1 MIAITKKHKSKRILS
16 FILSMILVLST
27 ALGAAGTVVL
37 ADEATT
43 NEKDVTL
50 NKTAK
55 LVDGKE
61 NTWDVTLSLTGEEPD
76 ITETEVVFV
85 IDVTNNKFKDA
96 AKIAAEALLTNDYTK
111 VDLVT
116 YGDSVEKKGQF
127 RDLDS
132 LKNAIDGIKFNSNEK
147 QFVQAGLLEAKEYLD
162 SSTASKKNIIL
173 FSDGNA
179 TRSYKISTV
188 SIDID
193 DYCDSF
199 LFWKHSGWKEKDYD
213 DSWFK
218 DDYHINA
225 KNNYEISSLDYSNPF
240 DYNDKNSFVDLDAA
254 SKTCRHGETYKKTVH
269 IDNAIAKATKYVA
282 TQVKNAGYDIYNVR
296 CESNYEADDLLGKDN
311 IKSSVRYKS
320 NDYFNTF
327 AEALAG
333 SKKEITNATVTE
345 VVSENFNLVNASNL
359 TDSNGNPVTY
369 DEATNKL
376 TWSVDTVSSKPAT
389 LTYRVEVKNDKLATL
404 DKNTDYSISKTS
416 SISYTNKNG
425 ATINDGFPEATV
437 NVSKRSIKL
446 NFNEVDE
453 NGNVIAT
460 KKASEY
466 VSGDNSRSS
475 EYSLL
480 TYAKTY
486 VVKADDFTS
495 DNYVLKSI
503 DYNGHN
509 YTDTDKVSV
518 VLTADNSEQE
528 VTFNYYK
535 KEMSKVTVNYYE
547 NSYSKDATPKY
558 TETIDLP
565 VGSNVTLTAEQMSM
579 HKPDG
584 YVTPAAVDSS
594 SSTVVT
600 LKDYET
606 VVNVVYTKDSFPYTI
621 NYYKDEISEANLI
634 GSDSKEAVEFGSEIK
649 AKDVDVTLH
658 KPDGYEDGAV
668 QSTDLIITSDADKNV
683 INVLYST
690 KSKIGYEVRYYH
702 DSVDDSNLIDTYVNE
717 DAVFETTIDFDVDL
731 KKGEGY
737 KSGVIQSNSATTVT
751 SDRDNNIVYV
761 VYEKDSFPYTINY
774 YKKSASDEEVELG
787 TVTGSAVFES
797 TIDVDVNAKKPTE
810 GYKEGVIVEGTTTA
824 KAGENVIKVVYEKDS
839 FPYTINYY
847 KKSASDE
854 EVELGTVTGS
864 AVFESTID
872 VDVNAKKPTEGYK
885 EGVIVEGTTTAKAG
899 ENVIKVVY
907 EKDSFPY
914 TINYYKKSASDEE
927 VELGT
932 VTGSAVFESTIDV
945 DVNAKKPTEGYKEG
959 VIVEGTTTAKAEGNV
974 IKVVYDRDTFGYTVN
989 YYKDS
994 VSEDNKLE
1002 TDPASHE
1009 ALYDTVIKSEDVDL
1023 TMFKPDGYE
1032 AGVIETGNFTI
1043 TANEANNV
1051 INVVYKT
1058 KSDVD
1063 YTIEYYK
1070 QVYNEDTDTITEKNI
1085 GTSVTGTAKFET
1097 PIEYI
1102 QSDGAT
1108 RFATTGE
1115 TDKLTIDL
1123 GAYLEAGYKSEVLVT
1138 GPEGDKL
1145 GLEDNTIKIVYQLEK
1160 YTITTEYYFDD
1171 EIDDSMT
1178 TTTEQYFATTINE
1191 LTPDAVEGYELA
1203 TVEYPESDTL
1213 SGDVTIKVNYKKL
1226 VVPEVAAD
1234 EDTVLAPAADTV
1246 VAPVAEVAADEEI
1259 VEEVA
1264 ADEAQTGDTN
1274 NMFIYFMAIMLS
1286 AGCLVVTGNKYFKKE
1301 D

>member
-1 MIAITKKHKSKRILS
+1 MIGITKKHKSKRILS

-127 RDLDS
+127 SDLDS
-132 LKNAIDGIKFNSNEK
+132 FKNAIDEIKFNSNEK

-173 FSDGNA
+173 FSNGNA

-199 LFWKHSGWKEKDYD
+199 LFWKHSGWKEKDYN

-254 SKTCRHGETYKKTVH
+254 SKTCRHGETYRKTVH
-269 IDNAIAKATKYVA
+269 IDNAIAKAKATKYVA

-296 CESNYEADDLLGKDN
+296 CKSNYEADDLLGKDN
-311 IKSSVRYKS
+311 IKSSVRYNLNNNS
-320 NDYFNTF
+320 DDYLNNNTF
-327 AEALAG
+327 AALAG

-345 VVSENFNLVNASNL
+345 VVSDNFNLVNASNL

-425 ATINDGFPEATV
+425 ATINDVFPEATV

-600 LKDYET
+600 LEDYET

-634 GSDSKEAVEFGSEIK
+634 SSDSKEAVEFGSEIK

-717 DAVFETTIDFDVDL
+717 DAVFETAIDFDEDL

-737 KSGVIQSNSATTVT
+737 KSGVIQSNSAITVT

-797 TIDVDVNAKKPTE
+797 TIDVDVKAKKPTE

-824 KAGENVIKVVYEKDS
+824 KAGENVIKVVY
-839 FPYTINYY
+839 
-847 KKSASDE
+847 
-854 EVELGTVTGS
+854 
-864 AVFESTID
+864 
-872 VDVNAKKPTEGYK
+872 
-885 EGVIVEGTTTAKAG
+885 
-899 ENVIKVVY
+899 
-907 EKDSFPY
+907 
-914 TINYYKKSASDEE
+914 
-927 VELGT
+927 
-932 VTGSAVFESTIDV
+932 
-945 DVNAKKPTEGYKEG
+945 
-959 VIVEGTTTAKAEGNV
+959 
-974 IKVVYDRDTFGYTVN
+974 DRDTFGYTVN

-994 VSEDNKLE
+994 VSEDNKLD

-1145 GLEDNTIKIVYQLEK
+1145 GLDDNTIKIVYQLEK

-1246 VAPVAEVAADEEI
+1246 VAPVAEVAADEDI

>member
-85 IDVTNNKFKDA
+85 IDVTKEEFKEA
-96 AKIAAEALLTNDYTK
+96 AKIAAEGLLTNDCTK

-116 YGDSVEKKGQF
+116 YGNSGEQKGQF
-127 RDLDS
+127 SDLDS
-132 LKNAIDGIKFNSNEK
+132 LKNAIDGIKFNFKEK
-147 QFVQAGLLEAKEYLD
+147 QFVQAGLLKAKEYLD

-173 FSDGNA
+173 FSDGEA
-179 TRSYKISTV
+179 TRSYKFSTV
-188 SIDID
+188 SINIEH
-193 DYCDSF
+193 YCDIIYHWSF
-199 LFWKHSGWKEKDYD
+199 FSYYPEHTWKEKDYD

-254 SKTCRHGETYKKTVH
+254 SKTCRHGESYKKTVH

-885 EGVIVEGTTTAKAG
+885 EGVIVEGTTTVKAG
-899 ENVIKVVY
+899 E
-907 EKDSFPY
+907 
-914 TINYYKKSASDEE
+914 
-927 VELGT
+927 
-932 VTGSAVFESTIDV
+932 
-945 DVNAKKPTEGYKEG
+945 
-959 VIVEGTTTAKAEGNV
+959 NV

-1002 TDPASHE
+1002 TDPTSHE

-1191 LTPDAVEGYELA
+1191 LTPYAVEGYELA

>member
-1 MIAITKKHKSKRILS
+1 MIGITKKHKSKRILS

-76 ITETEVVFV
+76 IKEAEVVFV
-85 IDVTNNKFKDA
+85 IDVTKEGFKDA
-96 AKIAAEALLTNDYTK
+96 AKIAAEALLTNDCTK

-116 YGDSVEKKGQF
+116 YGNSVEKKGQF
-127 RDLDS
+127 SDLDS
-132 LKNAIDGIKFNSNEK
+132 LKNAIDEIKFNSNEE
-147 QFVQAGLLEAKEYLD
+147 QFVQAGLLKAKEYLD
-162 SSTASKKNIIL
+162 SSTASKRNIIL
-173 FSDGNA
+173 FSDGEA

-188 SIDID
+188 SIYID
-193 DYCDSF
+193 AYCGITYHWIDF
-199 LFWKHSGWKEKDYD
+199 FGLFPEHTWKETNYKSPY
-213 DSWFK
+213 SSRGK
-218 DDYHINA
+218 HINA
-225 KNNYEISSLDYSNPF
+225 ANNYEISSLDYSNPF
-240 DYNDKNSFVDLDAA
+240 DYDNKNSFVYLDAA
-254 SKTCRHGETYKKTVH
+254 SKTCKHGETYKKTVH
-269 IDNAIAKATKYVA
+269 IDNATDKATKYVA
-282 TQVKNAGYDIYNVR
+282 TQVKNAGCDIYNVR

-320 NDYFNTF
+320 NDYFNTI
-327 AEALAG
+327 AAALAG

-345 VVSENFNLVNASNL
+345 VVSDNFNLVNASNL

-369 DEATNKL
+369 DEATNTL

-600 LKDYET
+600 LDDYDT
-606 VVNVVYTKDSFPYTI
+606 VVNVVYTKDSFPYTV

-649 AKDVDVTLH
+649 AKDVDVTLY

-797 TIDVDVNAKKPTE
+797 TIAVDVNAKKPTE

-824 KAGENVIKVVYEKDS
+824 KAGENVIKVVY
-839 FPYTINYY
+839 
-847 KKSASDE
+847 
-854 EVELGTVTGS
+854 
-864 AVFESTID
+864 
-872 VDVNAKKPTEGYK
+872 
-885 EGVIVEGTTTAKAG
+885 
-899 ENVIKVVY
+899 
-907 EKDSFPY
+907 
-914 TINYYKKSASDEE
+914 
-927 VELGT
+927 
-932 VTGSAVFESTIDV
+932 
-945 DVNAKKPTEGYKEG
+945 
-959 VIVEGTTTAKAEGNV
+959 
-974 IKVVYDRDTFGYTVN
+974 DRDTFGYTVN

-994 VSEDNKLE
+994 VSEDNKLD

-1085 GTSVTGTAKFET
+1085 KTSVTGTAKFET

-1226 VVPEVAAD
+1226 VVPEIAAD

-1246 VAPVAEVAADEEI
+1246 VAPVAEVAADEDI

-1264 ADEAQTGDTN
+1264 AEEAQTGDTN

>member
-1 MIAITKKHKSKRILS
+1 MIGITKKHKSKRILS

-85 IDVTNNKFKDA
+85 IDVTKNAKEYIKSIKQA
-96 AKIAAEALLTNDYTK
+96 AKTAAESLLTNEYTV
-111 VDLVT
+111 VDVVT
-116 YGDSVEKKGQF
+116 YSDSKELEPTVKCEN
-127 RDLDS
+127 LNE
-132 LKNAIDGIKFNSNEK
+132 LNAAIDNIQFKNIKGKFM
-147 QFVQAGLLEAKEYLD
+147 QAGVHEAKEILD
-162 SSTASKKNIIL
+162 QSAADNKAIVL
-173 FSDGNA
+173 FSDRKPTYGYEIASIKINLDKY
-179 TRSYKISTV
+179 YKNKKFIEK
-188 SIDID
+188 
-193 DYCDSF
+193 
-199 LFWKHSGWKEKDYD
+199 KHSYFSRGFSRFIEADQDYE
-213 DSWFK
+213 
-218 DDYHINA
+218 ITA
-225 KNNYEISSLDYSNPF
+225 MNYEKRVGKGDTSELEAYRPLD
-240 DYNDKNSFVDLDAA
+240 
-254 SKTCRHGETYKKTVH
+254 
-269 IDNAIAKATKYVA
+269 
-282 TQVKNAGYDIYNVR
+282 
-296 CESNYEADDLLGKDN
+296 SNYNKTSSGVMYNKDIFIKNVLIKAMEYESSQITKSGYLLYSIGSTDSNNEAVKALGDN
-311 IKSSVRYKS
+311 VTKEIKA
-320 NDYFNTF
+320 NDTSEITNTF
-327 AEALAG
+327 VALAG

-345 VVSENFNLVNASNL
+345 VVSDNFNLVNASNL
-359 TDSNGNPVTY
+359 TDSNGNPVIY
-369 DEATNKL
+369 DEATNTL

-446 NFNEVDE
+446 NFNVVDE
-453 NGNVIAT
+453 NGNVITT

-547 NSYSKDATPKY
+547 NSYSKDATPIN

-600 LKDYET
+600 LEDYET

-621 NYYKDEISEANLI
+621 KYYKDDLLDDKDHYL
-634 GSDSKEAVEFGSEIK
+634 GSDPKDAVEFETVIK
-649 AKDVDVTLH
+649 AEDVDVTLY

-668 QSTDLIITSDADKNV
+668 QSTDLKITSDADKNV

-690 KSKIGYEVRYYH
+690 KAKIGYEVRYYH
-702 DSVDDSNLIDTYVNE
+702 DSVDDSNYIDKYVNE
-717 DAVFETTIDFDVDL
+717 EAVFETTIDFDVDL
-731 KKGEGY
+731 HKGEGY

-810 GYKEGVIVEGTTTA
+810 GYKEGVIVEGNTTV
-824 KAGENVIKVVYEKDS
+824 KAGE
-839 FPYTINYY
+839 
-847 KKSASDE
+847 
-854 EVELGTVTGS
+854 
-864 AVFESTID
+864 
-872 VDVNAKKPTEGYK
+872 
-885 EGVIVEGTTTAKAG
+885 
-899 ENVIKVVY
+899 
-907 EKDSFPY
+907 
-914 TINYYKKSASDEE
+914 
-927 VELGT
+927 
-932 VTGSAVFESTIDV
+932 
-945 DVNAKKPTEGYKEG
+945 
-959 VIVEGTTTAKAEGNV
+959 NV

-994 VSEDNKLE
+994 VSEDNKLD

-1070 QVYNEDTDTITEKNI
+1070 QVYNEDTDTITEEMI
-1085 GTSVTGTAKFET
+1085 GEPVKSTAKFET

-1191 LTPDAVEGYELA
+1191 LTPAAVEGYELA
-1203 TVEYPESDTL
+1203 TVEYPGSDTL

-1234 EDTVLAPAADTV
+1234 EDTVVAPVADTV
-1246 VAPVAEVAADEEI
+1246 VAPIAEVAADEDSVSGEI
-1259 VEEVA
+1259 
-1264 ADEAQTGDTN
+1264 TGTSDSN
-1274 NMFIYFMAIMLS
+1274 ANVIYSIALMLL
-1286 AGCLVVTGNKYFKKE
+1286 AGCVAVVSFKKSSKE
-1301 D
+1301 EN

>member
-1 MIAITKKHKSKRILS
+1 MIGITKKHKSKRILS

-85 IDVTNNKFKDA
+85 IDVTKEEFKEA
-96 AKIAAEALLTNDYTK
+96 AKIAAEGLLTNDCTK

-116 YGDSVEKKGQF
+116 YGNSVEKKGQF
-127 RDLDS
+127 SDLDS
-132 LKNAIDGIKFNSNEK
+132 LKNAIDGIKFNPNEK
-147 QFVQAGLLEAKEYLD
+147 KFVQAGLLKAKEYLD

-173 FSDGNA
+173 FSDGKA

-188 SIDID
+188 SINID
-193 DYCDSF
+193 HYCDITYHWIDF
-199 LFWKHSGWKEKDYD
+199 RHFFPEHTWNETDYG
-213 DSWFK
+213 SWIYSDK
-218 DDYHINA
+218 HINA
-225 KNNYEISSLDYSNPF
+225 ANNYEISSLDYSNPF

-254 SKTCRHGETYKKTVH
+254 SKTCRHRKNYKKTVH

-296 CESNYEADDLLGKDN
+296 FESNYEADDLLGKDN
-311 IKSSVRYKS
+311 IKLSVRYNL
-320 NDYFNTF
+320 NDNSDDYLNKNTF
-327 AEALAG
+327 AALAG

-345 VVSENFNLVNASNL
+345 VVSDNFNLVNASNL

-369 DEATNKL
+369 DEATNTL

-774 YKKSASDEEVELG
+774 YK
-787 TVTGSAVFES
+787 
-797 TIDVDVNAKKPTE
+797 
-810 GYKEGVIVEGTTTA
+810 
-824 KAGENVIKVVYEKDS
+824 
-839 FPYTINYY
+839 
-847 KKSASDE
+847 
-854 EVELGTVTGS
+854 
-864 AVFESTID
+864 
-872 VDVNAKKPTEGYK
+872 
-885 EGVIVEGTTTAKAG
+885 
-899 ENVIKVVY
+899 
-907 EKDSFPY
+907 
-914 TINYYKKSASDEE
+914 
-927 VELGT
+927 
-932 VTGSAVFESTIDV
+932 
-945 DVNAKKPTEGYKEG
+945 
-959 VIVEGTTTAKAEGNV
+959 
-974 IKVVYDRDTFGYTVN
+974 
-989 YYKDS
+989 DS
-994 VSEDNKLE
+994 VSEDNKLD

-1246 VAPVAEVAADEEI
+1246 VAPVAEVAADEDSVSGEI
-1259 VEEVA
+1259 
-1264 ADEAQTGDTN
+1264 TGTSDSN
-1274 NMFIYFMAIMLS
+1274 ANVIYSIALMLL
-1286 AGCLVVTGNKYFKKE
+1286 AGCVAVVSFKKSSKE
-1301 D
+1301 EN